1 MKFSRTFFVLFALSA
16 GTVLLAGCGVKNPF
30 AGGAQTQETQQV
42 ALPSSTEQ
50 SAKEAT
56 FDPPSYRADYSTSL
70 TAEASVQPD
79 GKGPRTLA
87 STLAT
92 VTTPTTYVM
101 EGDNGESYAVTVEPV
116 SSATSTTSTT
126 ANSAPTITYVPTGSG
141 QTVRHSYYAAST
153 DTMRYVTSTY
163 STRTVSRPFHGL
175 SGYGTQPYY
184 GQNSGCP
191 NPDIYTP
198 PSPNCAYQTTRP
210 FHGLR

>member
-1 MKFSRTFFVLFALSA
+1 MLMAATVLF
-16 GTVLLAGCGVKNPF
+16 AGCGVKNPF

-42 ALPSSTEQ
+42 AVPSSSEQ
-50 SAKEAT
+50 AEKEVT
-56 FDPPSYRADYSTSL
+56 FDPPSYRADYSTTDS
-70 TAEASVQPD
+70 SVQPD

-92 VTTPTTYVM
+92 VTTPTTYVV
-101 EGDNGESYAVTVEPV
+101 EGDNGESYQVTVEPV
-116 SSATSTTSTT
+116 SSGTSAASTTV
-126 ANSAPTITYVPTGSG
+126 NSVPTITYVSTGSG

-153 DTMRYVTSTY
+153 DTMKYVTSTS

-175 SGYGTQPYY
+175 SAYGTQTYY
-184 GQNSGCP
+184 YPQSRCP

-198 PSPNCAYQTTRP
+198 ASPNCAYQITRP